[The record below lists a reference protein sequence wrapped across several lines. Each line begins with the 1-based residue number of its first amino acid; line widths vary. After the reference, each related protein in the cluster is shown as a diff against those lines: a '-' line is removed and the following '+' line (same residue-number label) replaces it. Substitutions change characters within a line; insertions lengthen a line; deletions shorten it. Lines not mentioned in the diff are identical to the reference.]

1 MAKRRRSMQKTVEEL
16 VERHGLQEHFADP
29 EFYVKIASDRLA
41 FEPLSIQ
48 RTAEGHISVAHYIEE
63 GGDLVAD
70 PEIVFHRENWFG
82 VECSIRPDFYQRLP
96 PGRYSP
102 GLEELAR
109 VFAVN
114 IRHQGFYSG
123 EVVRLS
129 TSAGQIVPPEGE
141 AGWRC

>member
-1 MAKRRRSMQKTVEEL
+1 MAKQRRSMQKTVEEL

-29 EFYVKIASDRLA
+29 KFCVKIASDCPA

-70 PEIVFHRENWFG
+70 PEIVFHRDNWYG
-82 VECSIRPDFYQRLP
+82 VECSIRPAFYERVP

-109 VFAVN
+109 VFAQN
-114 IRHQGFYSG
+114 IRHQGFYAG
-123 EVVRLS
+123 EVVGLS
-129 TSAGQIVPPEGE
+129 TSAGQIVPPGDE
-141 AGWRC
+141 AG